1 MFRLEIWEVPEESVA
16 DLVGNSVV
24 EFLVGRKPIGTCD
37 NISEEDVTIPIGH
50 SHPIGLLGE
59 RLDDQL
65 LILVSPFSH
74 PRVRVDD
81 RGDILN
87 DVLLLPSFV
96 VK

>member
-1 MFRLEIWEVPEESVA
+1 MFRLVIRGVPEEYVV
-16 DLVGNSVV
+16 DLAGNSVV

-65 LILVSPFSH
+65 LILVSPFAH

-81 RGDILN
+81 RGNILD
-87 DVLLLPSFV
+87 DVLLLPSLV